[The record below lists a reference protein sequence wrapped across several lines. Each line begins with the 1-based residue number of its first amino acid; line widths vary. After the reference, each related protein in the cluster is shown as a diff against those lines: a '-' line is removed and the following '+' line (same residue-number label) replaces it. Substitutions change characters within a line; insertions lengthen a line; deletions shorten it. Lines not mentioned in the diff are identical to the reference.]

1 MDWKLTV
8 ALVMAVVALF
18 MGMRYR
24 KLRKDVDKFAG
35 QMEQSLD
42 AIVEG
47 ESEAEVLE
55 DSLFA
60 KLQEKLLR
68 TNHIFALREQKNEKE
83 REQLQSLISD
93 IAHQSRIPLANQ
105 KIYLDLL
112 AEEVHSEEG
121 MQALDSLAHQTGRLQ
136 FLMESMIKLSRMES
150 GIIQIRKKPQ
160 DLMETIRK
168 AVAGIV
174 VEASKKNQQ
183 LSVDGPTQLIVMHDA
198 KWTTEAIGNVL
209 ENAVKYTGEDGQIR
223 VTVRRQEIFTVV
235 EVTDT
240 GRGIAAERQAQI
252 FGRFYREP
260 EVHDRPGI
268 GIGLYLTRKIMEAQ
282 DGYVDVVS
290 KPGVGATFRLHLQNA
305 NVTEM

>member
-35 QMEQSLD
+35 QMEQSFD

-112 AEEVHSEEG
+112 AEEAHSEEG

-183 LSVDGPTQLIVMHDA
+183 LSVDGPTQLTVMHDA

-209 ENAVKYTGEDGQIR
+209 ENAVKYTDEDGQALLYQNRNRSMPFLLR
-223 VTVRRQEIFTVV
+223 VERDLYWQGVSCYPFARRYASAPLCQQLIGYLGASACEIV
-235 EVTDT
+235 
-240 GRGIAAERQAQI
+240 
-252 FGRFYREP
+252 
-260 EVHDRPGI
+260 
-268 GIGLYLTRKIMEAQ
+268 K
-282 DGYVDVVS
+282 
-290 KPGVGATFRLHLQNA
+290 
-305 NVTEM
+305 

>member
-35 QMEQSLD
+35 QMEQSFD

-68 TNHIFALREQKNEKE
+68 TNHIFALREQKKEKE

-112 AEEVHSEEG
+112 AEEAHSEEG

-183 LSVDGPTQLIVMHDA
+183 LSVDGPTQLTVMHDA

-209 ENAVKYTGEDGQIR
+209 ENAVKYTDEDGQIR

-260 EVHDRPGI
+260 EVHERPGI

>member
-1 MDWKLTV
+1 MIIF
-8 ALVMAVVALF
+8 VMTVVAF
-18 MGMRYR
+18 VMGMCYR
-24 KLRKDVDKFAG
+24 RLRREVDQFAAE
-35 QMEQSLD
+35 MEQSLD
-42 AIVEG
+42 AVIAG
-47 ESEAEVLE
+47 HAEAEVLE

-112 AEEVHSEEG
+112 AEETHSEEG

-150 GIIQIRKKPQ
+150 GMIQIRKKPQ

-183 LSVDGPTQLIVMHDA
+183 LSVDGPTQLTVMHDA

-209 ENAVKYTGEDGQIR
+209 ENAVKYTDEGGRIN
-223 VTVRRQEIFTVV
+223 VTVRRQEMFTVI
-235 EVTDT
+235 EITDN
-240 GRGIAAERQAQI
+240 GRGIAPERQAQI

-260 EVHDRPGI
+260 EVHEQPGI
-268 GIGLYLTRKIMEAQ
+268 GIGLYLTRKIIEAQ

-290 KPGVGATFRLHLQNA
+290 QPDEGATFRLHLQNA
-305 NVTEM
+305 NVTEL

>member
-1 MDWKLTV
+1 MLQTKY
-8 ALVMAVVALF
+8 AKK
-18 MGMRYR
+18 R
-24 KLRKDVDKFAG
+24 KFAKYSTDVDKFAG
-35 QMEQSLD
+35 QMEQSFD

-112 AEEVHSEEG
+112 AEEAHSEEG

-183 LSVDGPTQLIVMHDA
+183 LSVDGPTQLTVMHDA

-209 ENAVKYTGEDGQIR
+209 ENAVKYTDEDGQIR

-260 EVHDRPGI
+260 EVHERPGI

>member
-68 TNHIFALREQKNEKE
+68 TNHIFALRGQKNEKE

>member
-1 MDWKLTV
+1 MDWKWMIIF
-8 ALVMAVVALF
+8 VMTVVAF
-18 MGMRYR
+18 VMGMRYR
-24 KLRKDVDKFAG
+24 RLRREVDQFAAE
-35 QMEQSLD
+35 MEQSLD
-42 AIVEG
+42 AVIAGHAEV
-47 ESEAEVLE
+47 EVLE

-68 TNHIFALREQKNEKE
+68 TNHIFALREQKNKKE

-93 IAHQSRIPLANQ
+93 ISHQSRIPIANQ
-105 KIYLDLL
+105 RIYLDLL
-112 AEEVHSEEG
+112 AEEVQSEEG
-121 MQALDSLAHQTGRLQ
+121 MQALRSLEHQTERLR

-150 GIIQIRKKPQ
+150 GMIQIRKKPQ

-183 LSVDGPTQLIVMHDA
+183 LSVDGPTQLTVMHDA

-209 ENAVKYTGEDGQIR
+209 ENAVKYTDEDGQIR

-260 EVHDRPGI
+260 EVHERPGI

>member
-1 MDWKLTV
+1 MDWKWMIIF
-8 ALVMAVVALF
+8 VMTVVAF
-18 MGMRYR
+18 VMGMRYR
-24 KLRKDVDKFAG
+24 RLRREVDQFAAE
-35 QMEQSLD
+35 MEQSLD
-42 AIVEG
+42 AVIAG
-47 ESEAEVLE
+47 HAEAEVLE

-112 AEEVHSEEG
+112 AEEVQSEEG
-121 MQALDSLAHQTGRLQ
+121 MQALRSLAHQTGRLQ

-183 LSVDGPTQLIVMHDA
+183 LSVDGPTQLTVMHDA

-209 ENAVKYTGEDGQIR
+209 ENAVKYTDEDGQIR

-260 EVHDRPGI
+260 EVHERPGI

>member
-105 KIYLDLL
+105 
-112 AEEVHSEEG
+112 
-121 MQALDSLAHQTGRLQ
+121 
-136 FLMESMIKLSRMES
+136 
-150 GIIQIRKKPQ
+150 
-160 DLMETIRK
+160 
-168 AVAGIV
+168 
-174 VEASKKNQQ
+174 
-183 LSVDGPTQLIVMHDA
+183 
-198 KWTTEAIGNVL
+198 
-209 ENAVKYTGEDGQIR
+209 
-223 VTVRRQEIFTVV
+223 
-235 EVTDT
+235 
-240 GRGIAAERQAQI
+240 
-252 FGRFYREP
+252 
-260 EVHDRPGI
+260 
-268 GIGLYLTRKIMEAQ
+268 
-282 DGYVDVVS
+282 
-290 KPGVGATFRLHLQNA
+290 
-305 NVTEM
+305 

>member
-35 QMEQSLD
+35 QMEQSFD

-68 TNHIFALREQKNEKE
+68 TNHIFALREQKNKKE

-93 IAHQSRIPLANQ
+93 ISHQSRIPIANQ
-105 KIYLDLL
+105 RIYLDLL
-112 AEEVHSEEG
+112 AEEVQSEEG
-121 MQALDSLAHQTGRLQ
+121 MQALRSLEHQTERLQ

-150 GIIQIRKKPQ
+150 GMIQIKKMSQ

-168 AVAGIV
+168 AVAENV
-174 VEASKKNQQ
+174 VAAAKKKQRI
-183 LSVDGPTQLIVMHDA
+183 SVDGPAQLAIMHDA
-198 KWTTEAIGNVL
+198 RWTMEAIGNVL
-209 ENAVKYTGEDGQIR
+209 ENAVKYTDEGGRIN
-223 VTVRRQEIFTVV
+223 VTVRRLEMFTVI
-235 EVTDT
+235 EITDN
-240 GRGIAAERQAQI
+240 GRGIAPERQAQI

-260 EVHDRPGI
+260 EVHERPGI

>member
-1 MDWKLTV
+1 MDWKWMIIF
-8 ALVMAVVALF
+8 VMMVVAF
-18 MGMRYR
+18 VMGRRYR
-24 KLRKDVDKFAG
+24 RLRREVDQFAAE
-35 QMEQSLD
+35 MEQSLD
-42 AIVEG
+42 AVIAG
-47 ESEAEVLE
+47 HAEAEVLE

-60 KLQEKLLR
+60 KLQEKLLC
-68 TNHIFALREQKNEKE
+68 TNHIFALREQKNKKE

-112 AEEVHSEEG
+112 AEETHSEEG

-150 GIIQIRKKPQ
+150 GMIQIRKKPQ

-183 LSVDGPTQLIVMHDA
+183 LSVDGPTQLTVMHDA

-209 ENAVKYTGEDGQIR
+209 ENAVKYTDEDGQIR

-260 EVHDRPGI
+260 EVHERPGI
-268 GIGLYLTRKIMEAQ
+268 GIGLYLTRKIIEAQ

-305 NVTEM
+305 NITEL

>member
-1 MDWKLTV
+1 
-8 ALVMAVVALF
+8 
-18 MGMRYR
+18 
-24 KLRKDVDKFAG
+24 
-35 QMEQSLD
+35 
-42 AIVEG
+42 
-47 ESEAEVLE
+47 
-55 DSLFA
+55 
-60 KLQEKLLR
+60 
-68 TNHIFALREQKNEKE
+68 
-83 REQLQSLISD
+83 
-93 IAHQSRIPLANQ
+93 
-105 KIYLDLL
+105 
-112 AEEVHSEEG
+112 
-121 MQALDSLAHQTGRLQ
+121 
-136 FLMESMIKLSRMES
+136 
-150 GIIQIRKKPQ
+150 
-160 DLMETIRK
+160 METIRK

-183 LSVDGPTQLIVMHDA
+183 LSVDGPAQLTVMHDA

-209 ENAVKYTGEDGQIR
+209 ENAVKYTDEDGQIR

-260 EVHDRPGI
+260 EVHERPGI

>member
-1 MDWKLTV
+1 MDWKWMIIF
-8 ALVMAVVALF
+8 VMTVVAF
-18 MGMRYR
+18 VMGMRYR
-24 KLRKDVDKFAG
+24 RLRREVDQFAAE
-35 QMEQSLD
+35 MEQSLD
-42 AIVEG
+42 AVIAGHAEV
-47 ESEAEVLE
+47 EVLE

-68 TNHIFALREQKNEKE
+68 TKHIFALREQKNKKE

-93 IAHQSRIPLANQ
+93 ISHQSRIPIANQ
-105 KIYLDLL
+105 RIYLDLL
-112 AEEVHSEEG
+112 AEETHSEEG

-150 GIIQIRKKPQ
+150 GMIQIRKKPQ

-183 LSVDGPTQLIVMHDA
+183 LSVDGPTQLTVMHDA

-209 ENAVKYTGEDGQIR
+209 ENAVKYTDEDGQIR
-223 VTVRRQEIFTVV
+223 VTVRRQEMFTVI
-235 EVTDT
+235 EITDN
-240 GRGIAAERQAQI
+240 GRGIAPERQAQI

-260 EVHDRPGI
+260 EVHEQPGI
-268 GIGLYLTRKIMEAQ
+268 GIGLYLTRKIIEAQ

-290 KPGVGATFRLHLQNA
+290 QPGEGATFRLHLQNA
-305 NVTEM
+305 NITEL

>member
-1 MDWKLTV
+1 M
-8 ALVMAVVALF
+8 
-18 MGMRYR
+18 
-24 KLRKDVDKFAG
+24 
-35 QMEQSLD
+35 
-42 AIVEG
+42 
-47 ESEAEVLE
+47 
-55 DSLFA
+55 
-60 KLQEKLLR
+60 LR

-112 AEEVHSEEG
+112 AEEAHSEEG

-183 LSVDGPTQLIVMHDA
+183 LSVDGPTQLTVMHDA

-209 ENAVKYTGEDGQIR
+209 ENAVKYTDEDGQIR

-260 EVHDRPGI
+260 EVHERPGI

>member
-1 MDWKLTV
+1 MDWKWMIIF
-8 ALVMAVVALF
+8 VMTVVAF
-18 MGMRYR
+18 VMGMRYR
-24 KLRKDVDKFAG
+24 RLRREVDQFAAE
-35 QMEQSLD
+35 MEQSLD
-42 AIVEG
+42 AVIAG
-47 ESEAEVLE
+47 HAEAEVLE

>member
-1 MDWKLTV
+1 MIIF
-8 ALVMAVVALF
+8 VMTVVAF
-18 MGMRYR
+18 VMGMRYR
-24 KLRKDVDKFAG
+24 RLRREVDQFAAE
-35 QMEQSLD
+35 MEQSLD
-42 AIVEG
+42 AVIAG
-47 ESEAEVLE
+47 HAEAEVLE

-60 KLQEKLLR
+60 KLQEKILR

-112 AEEVHSEEG
+112 AEEAHSEEG

-150 GIIQIRKKPQ
+150 GMIQIRKKPQ

-183 LSVDGPTQLIVMHDA
+183 LSVDGPTQLTVMHDA

-209 ENAVKYTGEDGQIR
+209 ENAVKYTDEDGQIR

-260 EVHDRPGI
+260 EVHEQPGI
-268 GIGLYLTRKIMEAQ
+268 GIGLYLTRKIIEAQ

-290 KPGVGATFRLHLQNA
+290 QPDEGATFRLHLQNA
-305 NVTEM
+305 NVTEL

>member
-1 MDWKLTV
+1 MDWKWMIIF
-8 ALVMAVVALF
+8 VMTVVAF
-18 MGMRYR
+18 VMGMRYR
-24 KLRKDVDKFAG
+24 RLRREVDQFAAE
-35 QMEQSLD
+35 MEQSLD
-42 AIVEG
+42 AVIAGHAEV
-47 ESEAEVLE
+47 EVLE

-68 TNHIFALREQKNEKE
+68 TKHIFALREQKNKKE

-93 IAHQSRIPLANQ
+93 ISHQSRIPIANQ
-105 KIYLDLL
+105 RIYLDLL
-112 AEEVHSEEG
+112 AEETHSEEG

-150 GIIQIRKKPQ
+150 GMIQIRKKPQ

-183 LSVDGPTQLIVMHDA
+183 LSVDGPTQLTVMHDA

-209 ENAVKYTGEDGQIR
+209 ENAVKYTDEDGQIR
-223 VTVRRQEIFTVV
+223 VTVRRQEMFTVI
-235 EVTDT
+235 EITDN
-240 GRGIAAERQAQI
+240 GRGIAPERQAQI

-260 EVHDRPGI
+260 EVHEQPGI
-268 GIGLYLTRKIMEAQ
+268 GIGLYLTRKIIEAQ

-290 KPGVGATFRLHLQNA
+290 QPGEGATFRLHLQNA
-305 NVTEM
+305 NVTEL

>member
-1 MDWKLTV
+1 MDWKWMIIF
-8 ALVMAVVALF
+8 VMTVVAF
-18 MGMRYR
+18 VMGMRYR
-24 KLRKDVDKFAG
+24 RLRREVDQFAAE
-35 QMEQSLD
+35 MEQSLD
-42 AIVEG
+42 AVIAG
-47 ESEAEVLE
+47 HAEAEVLE

-68 TNHIFALREQKNEKE
+68 TNHIFALREQKNKKE

-93 IAHQSRIPLANQ
+93 ISHQSRIPIANQ
-105 KIYLDLL
+105 RIYLDLL
-112 AEEVHSEEG
+112 AEEVQSEEG
-121 MQALDSLAHQTGRLQ
+121 MQALRSLEHQMERLQ

-150 GIIQIRKKPQ
+150 GMIQIRKKPQ

-183 LSVDGPTQLIVMHDA
+183 LSVDGPTQLTVMHDA

-209 ENAVKYTGEDGQIR
+209 ENAVKYTDEDGQIR

-260 EVHDRPGI
+260 EVHERPGI

>member
-8 ALVMAVVALF
+8 ALVMVVVALF

-83 REQLQSLISD
+83 RAQLQSLISD

-183 LSVDGPTQLIVMHDA
+183 LSVDGPTQLTVMHDA

>member
-1 MDWKLTV
+1 MIIF
-8 ALVMAVVALF
+8 VMTVVAF
-18 MGMRYR
+18 VMGMRYR
-24 KLRKDVDKFAG
+24 RLRREVDQFAAE
-35 QMEQSLD
+35 MEQSLD
-42 AIVEG
+42 AVIAGHAEV
-47 ESEAEVLE
+47 EVLE

-68 TNHIFALREQKNEKE
+68 TKHIFALREQKNKKE

-93 IAHQSRIPLANQ
+93 ISHQSRIPIANQ
-105 KIYLDLL
+105 RIYLDLL
-112 AEEVHSEEG
+112 AEETHSEEG

-150 GIIQIRKKPQ
+150 GMIQIRKKPQ

-174 VEASKKNQQ
+174 VEASKKNQK
-183 LSVDGPTQLIVMHDA
+183 LSVDGPTQLTVMHDA

-209 ENAVKYTGEDGQIR
+209 ENAVKYTDEDGQIR
-223 VTVRRQEIFTVV
+223 VTVRRQEMFTVI
-235 EVTDT
+235 EISDN
-240 GRGIAAERQAQI
+240 GRGIAPERQAQI

-260 EVHDRPGI
+260 EVHEQPGI
-268 GIGLYLTRKIMEAQ
+268 GIGLYLTRKIIEAQ

-290 KPGVGATFRLHLQNA
+290 QPGEGATFRLHLQNA
-305 NVTEM
+305 NVTEL

>member
-1 MDWKLTV
+1 MDWKWMIIF
-8 ALVMAVVALF
+8 VMTVVAF
-18 MGMRYR
+18 VMGMRYR
-24 KLRKDVDKFAG
+24 RLRREVDQFAAE
-35 QMEQSLD
+35 MEQSLD
-42 AIVEG
+42 AVIAG
-47 ESEAEVLE
+47 HAEAEVLE

-112 AEEVHSEEG
+112 AEEVQSEEG
-121 MQALDSLAHQTGRLQ
+121 MQALRSLEHQTERLQ

-150 GIIQIRKKPQ
+150 GMIQIKKMPQ

-168 AVAGIV
+168 AVAENV
-174 VEASKKNQQ
+174 VAAAKKKQQ
-183 LSVDGPTQLIVMHDA
+183 ISVDGPAQLATMHDA
-198 KWTTEAIGNVL
+198 RWTMEAIGNVL
-209 ENAVKYTGEDGQIR
+209 ENAVKYTDEGGRIN
-223 VTVRRQEIFTVV
+223 VTVRRQEMFTVI
-235 EVTDT
+235 EITDN
-240 GRGIAAERQAQI
+240 GRGIAPERQAQI

-260 EVHDRPGI
+260 EVHEQPGI
-268 GIGLYLTRKIMEAQ
+268 GIGLYLTRKIIEAQ

-290 KPGVGATFRLHLQNA
+290 QPGEGAMLRLHLQNA
-305 NVTEM
+305 NITEL

>member
-1 MDWKLTV
+1 MDWKWMIIF
-8 ALVMAVVALF
+8 VMTVVAF
-18 MGMRYR
+18 VMGMRYR
-24 KLRKDVDKFAG
+24 RLRREVDQFAAE
-35 QMEQSLD
+35 MEQSLD
-42 AIVEG
+42 AVIAG
-47 ESEAEVLE
+47 HAEAEVLE

-68 TNHIFALREQKNEKE
+68 TNHIFALREQKNKKE

-93 IAHQSRIPLANQ
+93 ISHQSRIPIANQ
-105 KIYLDLL
+105 RIYLDLL

>member
-1 MDWKLTV
+1 MIIF
-8 ALVMAVVALF
+8 VMTVVAF
-18 MGMRYR
+18 VMGMRYR
-24 KLRKDVDKFAG
+24 RLRREVDQFAAE
-35 QMEQSLD
+35 MEQSLD
-42 AIVEG
+42 AVIAG
-47 ESEAEVLE
+47 HAEAEVLE

-68 TNHIFALREQKNEKE
+68 TNHIFALREQKNKKE

-93 IAHQSRIPLANQ
+93 ISHQSRIPIANQ
-105 KIYLDLL
+105 RIYLDLL
-112 AEEVHSEEG
+112 AEEAHSEEG

-183 LSVDGPTQLIVMHDA
+183 LSVDGPTQLTVMHDA

-209 ENAVKYTGEDGQIR
+209 ENAVKYTDEDGQIR

-260 EVHDRPGI
+260 EVHERPGI

>member
-1 MDWKLTV
+1 M
-8 ALVMAVVALF
+8 
-18 MGMRYR
+18 
-24 KLRKDVDKFAG
+24 
-35 QMEQSLD
+35 
-42 AIVEG
+42 
-47 ESEAEVLE
+47 LE

-68 TNHIFALREQKNEKE
+68 TNHILALREQKNEKE

-183 LSVDGPTQLIVMHDA
+183 LSVDGPMQLIVMHDA

>member
-35 QMEQSLD
+35 QMEQSFD

-47 ESEAEVLE
+47 ESEAEVLD

-112 AEEVHSEEG
+112 AEEVQSEEG
-121 MQALDSLAHQTGRLQ
+121 MQALRSLEHQTERLQ

-150 GIIQIRKKPQ
+150 GMIQIKKMSQ

-168 AVAGIV
+168 AVAENV
-174 VEASKKNQQ
+174 VAAAKKKQRI
-183 LSVDGPTQLIVMHDA
+183 SVDGPAQLAIMHDA
-198 KWTTEAIGNVL
+198 RWTMEAIGNVL
-209 ENAVKYTGEDGQIR
+209 ENAVKYTDEGGRIN
-223 VTVRRQEIFTVV
+223 VTVRRLEMFTVI
-235 EVTDT
+235 EITDN
-240 GRGIAAERQAQI
+240 GRGIAPERQAQI

-260 EVHDRPGI
+260 EVHERPGI

>member
-1 MDWKLTV
+1 MIIF
-8 ALVMAVVALF
+8 VMTVVAF
-18 MGMRYR
+18 VMGMRYR
-24 KLRKDVDKFAG
+24 RLRREVDQFAAE
-35 QMEQSLD
+35 MEQSLD
-42 AIVEG
+42 AVIAG
-47 ESEAEVLE
+47 HAEAEVLE

-112 AEEVHSEEG
+112 AEEAHSEEG

-183 LSVDGPTQLIVMHDA
+183 LSVDGPTLLTVMHDA

-209 ENAVKYTGEDGQIR
+209 ENAVKYTDEDGQIR

-260 EVHDRPGI
+260 EVHERPGI

>member
-35 QMEQSLD
+35 QMEQSFD

-68 TNHIFALREQKNEKE
+68 TNHICALREQKNEKE

-112 AEEVHSEEG
+112 AEEAHSEEG

-183 LSVDGPTQLIVMHDA
+183 LSVDGPTQLTVMHDA

-209 ENAVKYTGEDGQIR
+209 ENAVKYTDEDGQIR

-260 EVHDRPGI
+260 EVHERPGI

>member
-47 ESEAEVLE
+47 ESEAEVFE

-240 GRGIAAERQAQI
+240 GRGIAVERQAQI

>member
-1 MDWKLTV
+1 MIIF
-8 ALVMAVVALF
+8 VMTVVAF
-18 MGMRYR
+18 VMGMRYR
-24 KLRKDVDKFAG
+24 RLRREVDQFAAE
-35 QMEQSLD
+35 MEQSLD
-42 AIVEG
+42 AVIAGHAEV
-47 ESEAEVLE
+47 EVLE

-68 TNHIFALREQKNEKE
+68 TKHIFALREQKNKKE

-93 IAHQSRIPLANQ
+93 ISHQSRIPIANQ
-105 KIYLDLL
+105 RIYLDLL
-112 AEEVHSEEG
+112 AEETHSEEG

-150 GIIQIRKKPQ
+150 GMIQIRKKPQ

-183 LSVDGPTQLIVMHDA
+183 LSVDGPTQLTVMHDA

-209 ENAVKYTGEDGQIR
+209 ENAVKYTDEDGQIR
-223 VTVRRQEIFTVV
+223 VTVRRQEMFTVI
-235 EVTDT
+235 EITDN
-240 GRGIAAERQAQI
+240 GRGIAPERQAQI

-260 EVHDRPGI
+260 EVHEQPGI
-268 GIGLYLTRKIMEAQ
+268 GIGLYLTRKIIEAQ

-290 KPGVGATFRLHLQNA
+290 QPGEGATFRLHLQNA
-305 NVTEM
+305 NITEL

>member
-1 MDWKLTV
+1 MDWKWMIIF
-8 ALVMAVVALF
+8 VMTVVAF
-18 MGMRYR
+18 VMGMRYR
-24 KLRKDVDKFAG
+24 RLRREVDQFAAE
-35 QMEQSLD
+35 MEQSLD
-42 AIVEG
+42 AVIAG
-47 ESEAEVLE
+47 HAEAEVLE

-68 TNHIFALREQKNEKE
+68 TNHIFALREQKNKKE

-93 IAHQSRIPLANQ
+93 ISHQSRIPIANQ
-105 KIYLDLL
+105 RIYLDLL
-112 AEEVHSEEG
+112 AEEVQSEEG
-121 MQALDSLAHQTGRLQ
+121 MQALRSLEHQTERLQ

-183 LSVDGPTQLIVMHDA
+183 LSVDGPTQLTVMHDA

-209 ENAVKYTGEDGQIR
+209 ENAVKYTDEDGQIR

-260 EVHDRPGI
+260 EVHERPGI

>member
-8 ALVMAVVALF
+8 ALVMVVVALF

-183 LSVDGPTQLIVMHDA
+183 LSVDGPTQLTVMHDA
-198 KWTTEAIGNVL
+198 QWTTEAIGNVL

-240 GRGIAAERQAQI
+240 GRGIAAERQA
-252 FGRFYREP
+252 
-260 EVHDRPGI
+260 
-268 GIGLYLTRKIMEAQ
+268 
-282 DGYVDVVS
+282 
-290 KPGVGATFRLHLQNA
+290 
-305 NVTEM
+305 

>member
-1 MDWKLTV
+1 MIIF
-8 ALVMAVVALF
+8 VMTVVAF
-18 MGMRYR
+18 VMGMRYR
-24 KLRKDVDKFAG
+24 RLRREVDQFAAE
-35 QMEQSLD
+35 MEQSLD
-42 AIVEG
+42 AVIAGHAEV
-47 ESEAEVLE
+47 EVLE

-68 TNHIFALREQKNEKE
+68 TNHIFALREQKNKKE

-93 IAHQSRIPLANQ
+93 ISHQSRIPIANQ
-105 KIYLDLL
+105 RIYLDLL
-112 AEEVHSEEG
+112 AEEVQSEEG
-121 MQALDSLAHQTGRLQ
+121 MQALRSLEHQTERLR

-150 GIIQIRKKPQ
+150 GMIQIRKKPQ

-183 LSVDGPTQLIVMHDA
+183 LSVDGPTQLTVMHDA

-209 ENAVKYTGEDGQIR
+209 ENAVKYTDEDGQIR

-260 EVHDRPGI
+260 EVHERPGI